1 MLAHRESSVSSQP
14 EKWANEINLPEGP
27 SPPEKKPRITMSI
40 SDEKESPVEIPIQ
53 GGLQSFISGLNFHSG
68 CIVNFNIHK

>member
-27 SPPEKKPRITMSI
+27 SPPEKKPRITMSV

-53 GGLQSFISGLNFHSG
+53 GFQSFISGLNFHSG
-68 CIVNFNIHK
+68 CVVNFNIHK

>member
-14 EKWANEINLPEGP
+14 EPEGP
-27 SPPEKKPRITMSI
+27 SPPEKKPRITMSV
-40 SDEKESPVEIPIQ
+40 SDEKESPVEIPVQ
-53 GGLQSFISGLNFHSG
+53 GFQSFISGLNFHSG